1 MGLIAN
7 ALKQQSSYAAKKN
20 GLWEDLMAQ
29 LTDCVMPEHVD
40 AFEAHL
46 LEIDLQIPG
55 AYREPL
61 EEIIAKRREEIAED
75 EVSAI
80 LRDRFDF

>member
-1 MGLIAN
+1 MGLIAA
-7 ALKQQSSYAAKKN
+7 ALKNQSSYAAKRG
-20 GLWEDLMAQ
+20 GLWEDLMAR
-29 LTDCVMPEHVD
+29 LTDAVMPEHVD

-46 LEIDLQIPG
+46 LVIDIQIPG
-55 AYREPL
+55 AWREPL